1 MGLRRLYPCAVRPF
15 LKLSTPLIAKG
26 HAGLKLII
34 RNINAKHNTG
44 EWVMDTGVS
53 SYSKPNGVFTG
64 AKALLAGASF
74 FGALVMMLAV
84 GSGYSQADSA
94 AISGKGA
101 QPQIA
106 PLSKAVQSGGE
117 QSSEQLA
124 AKIAELDA
132 ILAEKQS
139 LEDALRVEKSAQSA
153 AALQSSNAKR
163 LIRMELEDFF
173 AQSSNRERLDTL
185 LEDYKRSAD
194 EEQTAL
200 QRVQSVE
207 KDLSAKQLSFSQAA
221 RDVERLKAQLASE
234 VRKRNSKKIQSIARR
249 LDKTL
254 YFNESVSFRCST
266 TKSLAACL
274 AGYEHDGRMSQWV
287 LDHYERVLGEDIR
300 DQVED
305 LKLSPSWYGYRT
317 KTEFSEASM
326 SMDGTVS
333 AQMSI
338 QATVTA
344 KKMMACAILDVPY
357 EMCDSKTH
365 SLIVRSNKYNDQVL
379 INEQPQGST
388 PISLMLDSGVYDI
401 RVTSNGVTQQRT
413 LSLKGDQVVNFKF

>member
-1 MGLRRLYPCAVRPF
+1 
-15 LKLSTPLIAKG
+15 
-26 HAGLKLII
+26 
-34 RNINAKHNTG
+34 
-44 EWVMDTGVS
+44 MDTGVS
-53 SYSKPNGVFTG
+53 ICSKPRKVFIG
-64 AKALLAGASF
+64 ARAVLAGASF
-74 FGALVMMLAV
+74 FGLLVMLLAV
-84 GSGYSQADSA
+84 GSDYSQADSVA
-94 AISGKGA
+94 VSGKGA
-101 QPQIA
+101 QTQVA
-106 PLSKAVQSGGE
+106 PLSKAAQSSGE
-117 QSSEQLA
+117 HSEQLA
-124 AKIAELDA
+124 TKIAELDA
-132 ILAEKQS
+132 ILAEKQR
-139 LEDALRVEKSAQSA
+139 LEDSLRVEKSAQSA
-153 AALQSSNAKR
+153 ASLQSSNAKK

-266 TKSLAACL
+266 NKSLAACL

-300 DQVED
+300 DQVES

-317 KTEFSEASM
+317 TTEFSEASM

-344 KKMMACAILDVPY
+344 KKMMACAILEVPY

-365 SLIVRSNKYNDQVL
+365 SLIVRSNKYNDQVV

-401 RVTSNGVTQQRT
+401 QVTSGGVTQKRT
-413 LSLKGDQVVNFKF
+413 LALKGDQVISFKF

>member
-1 MGLRRLYPCAVRPF
+1 
-15 LKLSTPLIAKG
+15 
-26 HAGLKLII
+26 
-34 RNINAKHNTG
+34 
-44 EWVMDTGVS
+44 MDTGAS
-53 SYSKPNGVFTG
+53 SDSRPSKVFIG
-64 AKALLAGASF
+64 AKSMLAGAGF
-74 FGALVMMLAV
+74 FGALIMVLAV
-84 GSGYSQADSA
+84 GSDYSQADSPA
-94 AISGKGA
+94 VSGKGA
-101 QPQIA
+101 PPPVA
-106 PLSKAVQSGGE
+106 PLNRAVQSDVE
-117 QSSEQLA
+117 PSEQLS

-139 LEDALRVEKSAQSA
+139 LEDALRVEKGAQSA
-153 AALQSSNAKR
+153 AALQSSNAKK

-173 AQSSNRERLDTL
+173 AQSSNRERLDAL
-185 LEDYKRSAD
+185 LNDYKRSAE
-194 EEQTAL
+194 EEQAAL
-200 QRVQSVE
+200 QRVQAVE

-234 VRKRNSKKIQSIARR
+234 MRKRNAKKIQSIARR

-266 TKSLAACL
+266 NKSLAACL

-287 LDHYERVLGEDIR
+287 LENYERVLGEDIR
-300 DQVED
+300 DQVEN
-305 LKLSPSWYGYRT
+305 LKLNPSWYGYRT

-326 SMDGTVS
+326 SLDGTVT
-333 AQMSI
+333 AQVSI
-338 QATVTA
+338 QANVTA

-365 SLIVRSNKYNDQVL
+365 SLIVRSNKYNDQVV

-388 PISLMLDSGVYDI
+388 PVSLMLDSGVYDI
-401 RVTSNGVTQQRT
+401 QVTSGGVTQKRT

>member
-1 MGLRRLYPCAVRPF
+1 
-15 LKLSTPLIAKG
+15 
-26 HAGLKLII
+26 
-34 RNINAKHNTG
+34 
-44 EWVMDTGVS
+44 MDTGVS
-53 SYSKPNGVFTG
+53 SYSKPRRVFIG
-64 AKALLAGASF
+64 AKAMLAGAGF
-74 FGALVMMLAV
+74 FGALVMALVV
-84 GSGYSQADSA
+84 GSDYSQADSA
-94 AISGKGA
+94 GVSGKGA
-101 QPQIA
+101 EPQIA
-106 PLSKAVQSGGE
+106 PLSRVAQAGGE
-117 QSSEQLA
+117 QFEHSDQLT

-132 ILAEKQS
+132 ILAEKQR

-153 AALQSSNAKR
+153 AALQSSNAKK

-185 LEDYKRSAD
+185 LADYKRSAD
-194 EEQTAL
+194 EEQAAL

-300 DQVED
+300 DQVEE

-326 SMDGTVS
+326 SMDGTVT

-338 QATVTA
+338 QANVTA

-365 SLIVRSNKYNDQVL
+365 SLIVRSNRYNDQVL

-388 PISLMLDSGVYDI
+388 PISLMLDSGVYEVQ
-401 RVTSNGVTQQRT
+401 VTSGGVTQKRT

>member
-1 MGLRRLYPCAVRPF
+1 
-15 LKLSTPLIAKG
+15 
-26 HAGLKLII
+26 
-34 RNINAKHNTG
+34 
-44 EWVMDTGVS
+44 MDTGVS
-53 SYSKPNGVFTG
+53 ICSKPRKVFIG
-64 AKALLAGASF
+64 AKAVLAGAGF
-74 FGALVMMLAV
+74 LGALVMLLAV
-84 GSGYSQADSA
+84 GSGYSQADSVA
-94 AISGKGA
+94 VSGKGA

-106 PLSKAVQSGGE
+106 PLSKTASGSGE
-117 QSSEQLA
+117 YSEQLA
-124 AKIAELDA
+124 KKIAELDA
-132 ILAEKQS
+132 ILAEKQR

-153 AALQSSNAKR
+153 AALQSSNAKK

-173 AQSSNRERLDTL
+173 AQASNRERLDSL

-194 EEQTAL
+194 EEQAAL

-207 KDLSAKQLSFSQAA
+207 KDLSAKQLSVSQAA

-300 DQVED
+300 DQVEN
-305 LKLSPSWYGYRT
+305 LKLSPNWYGYRT
-317 KTEFSEASM
+317 KTEFSDASM

-365 SLIVRSNKYNDQVL
+365 SLIVRSNKYNDKVV

-388 PISLMLDSGVYDI
+388 PVSLMLDSGVYDI
-401 RVTSNGVTQQRT
+401 QVTSGGVTQKRT

>member
-1 MGLRRLYPCAVRPF
+1 
-15 LKLSTPLIAKG
+15 
-26 HAGLKLII
+26 
-34 RNINAKHNTG
+34 
-44 EWVMDTGVS
+44 MDTGVS
-53 SYSKPNGVFTG
+53 SYSKPSRVFIG
-64 AKALLAGASF
+64 AKAMLAGAGF
-74 FGALVMMLAV
+74 FGALVMVLAV
-84 GSGYSQADSA
+84 GSDYSQADSA
-94 AISGKGA
+94 AVSGKGA

-106 PLSKAVQSGGE
+106 PLNKAAQGGGE
-117 QSSEQLA
+117 HSEQLA
-124 AKIAELDA
+124 TKIAELDA
-132 ILAEKQS
+132 ILAEKQR

-153 AALQSSNAKR
+153 AALQSSNAKK